1 MRVYRLLQAFL
12 RFATSIFFRRIQV
25 VGAEHIPED
34 GPVIFCGNHP
44 NSLLDPALIT
54 AWGGRIVHFAAKDVL
69 FRSRVLRVFLGA
81 AGAVPIRRAKDHQ
94 GEALDNTEAFEQLFA
109 VLAKGRAMGIFPEG
123 ISHDASQLARLKTG
137 AARIAL
143 GAARAHPEA
152 RFALVPCGLHYVHRR
167 RFRSSVLI
175 QFGPP
180 IFIDEAVLAEAA
192 TAERETVR
200 ALTTR
205 IEAGMRALTVNAE
218 DWETLRVID
227 GVRRLYQPP
236 RISLPQ
242 RVELARRFNAVYP
255 SVKDEPSIM
264 ALFERVQAYQDRL
277 ADLGLQDA
285 DVVRRRRPGR
295 VLGRVLAHLV
305 FMVLWMPLALI
316 GLPLHLPLGYLLRYG
331 SWRFAPRKDVVAT
344 TKFLVGFMLL
354 GLAYVVIAGAVAWWA
369 GPAWGVAAL
378 FGLPLAGYAT
388 LRVLERGAAVF
399 RVFLTLGRLLRLQA
413 ELEAL
418 VVERKALEN
427 EVLEAVNRFLPA
439 DMERLFHREAEA

>member
-1 MRVYRLLQAFL
+1 MRIYRLLQAFL
-12 RFATSIFFRRIQV
+12 RFATAIFFRRIEV
-25 VGAEHIPED
+25 VGGEHIPED

-81 AGAVPIRRAKDHQ
+81 AGAVPIRRARDHQ
-94 GEALDNTEAFEQLFA
+94 GESLDNTEAFEQLFA

-180 IFIDEAVLAEAA
+180 IYIDEAVLAQAA
-192 TAERETVR
+192 AEERETVR
-200 ALTTR
+200 ALTAR

-218 DWETLRVID
+218 DWATLRVLD
-227 GVRRLYQPP
+227 EVRRLYQPP
-236 RISLPQ
+236 RISLPE
-242 RVELARRFNAVYP
+242 RVELARRFNAHYP
-255 SVKDEPSIM
+255 AVKDDPGVV
-264 ALFERVQAYQDRL
+264 ALFARVQAYQERL
-277 ADLGLQDA
+277 ADLGLRDA
-285 DVVRRRRPGR
+285 DVVRRRHPGR
-295 VLGRVLAHLV
+295 VVARVVEHLV
-305 FMVLWMPLALI
+305 FMMLWMPLALI
-316 GLPLHLPLGYLLRYG
+316 GLPLHLPIGYLLRYG

-344 TKFLVGFMLL
+344 TKFLVGFLLL
-354 GLAYVVIAGAVAWWA
+354 GLTYVVIAAVAGWLA
-369 GPAWGVAAL
+369 GPGWGLAAL
-378 FGLPLAGYAT
+378 VGVPLSGYAT

-399 RVFLTLGRLLRLQA
+399 RVFATLGRLLRLQA
-413 ELEAL
+413 ELDAL
-418 VVERKALEN
+418 VVERKALQEQ
-427 EVLEAVNRFLPA
+427 VLEAVNRLIPA
-439 DMERLFHREAEA
+439 DLERLFHREEGA